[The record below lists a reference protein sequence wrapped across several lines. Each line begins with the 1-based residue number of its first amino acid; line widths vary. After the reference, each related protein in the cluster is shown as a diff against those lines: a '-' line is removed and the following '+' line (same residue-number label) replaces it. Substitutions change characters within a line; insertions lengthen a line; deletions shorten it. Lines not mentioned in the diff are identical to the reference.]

1 MALPKAKFATFDG
14 TIPSTKQKIKYR
26 QFQVA
31 EEKILLMAKA
41 SEDEGDIFKAIK
53 QITNNCI
60 LDDIDIDDLCTFDIE
75 YLFIK
80 IRAVS
85 VGNVV
90 ELTYQEGEDS
100 SYKFFVDLDDIEVI
114 FPEGVTNIIQIAE
127 DQGLE
132 LRYPPASL
140 FDSRNTL
147 MNGVDAYEYLAAKS
161 IVKIF
166 DGDEV
171 FLSKDCTEE
180 ELLSFINTLD
190 SVSYQ
195 AVKDFLTTIPRL
207 QHKVEYTDRTGVQRK
222 LELNTLTDFF
232 MF

>member
-1 MALPKAKFATFDG
+1 MPLPKAKFATFE
-14 TIPSTKQKIKYR
+14 TQIPSTKQKIQYR

-31 EEKILLMAKA
+31 EEKILLMAKS

-53 QITNNCI
+53 QIVNNCV
-60 LDDIDIDDLCTFDIE
+60 LDDIDIDELCTFDIE
-75 YLFIK
+75 YMFIK

-85 VGNVV
+85 VGNVI
-90 ELTYQEGEDS
+90 ELTFQEGDGT
-100 SYKFFVDLDDIEVI
+100 YKFFVDLDEVKVT
-114 FPEGVTNIIQIAE
+114 FPDNTTNIVQITE
-127 DQGLE
+127 DQGIE

-140 FDSRNTL
+140 FDSRNTV
-147 MNGVDAYEYLAAKS
+147 MTGVDAYEYLAAKS

-171 FLSKDCTEE
+171 FLAKDCSEQ

-190 SVSYQ
+190 SASYQ
-195 AVKDFLTTIPRL
+195 SVKKFLSSIPRI
-207 QHKVEYTDRTGVQRK
+207 QHTVEYTDRTGVQRK

-232 MF
+232 TF